1 MTARDL
7 RRVDGS
13 ESRFVVFGGV
23 FSLGLGGL
31 VITVIAFVVSAG
43 AVVAGT
49 GDVFGFWPECRK

>member
-13 ESRFVVFGGV
+13 GSRFVAFGGV

-31 VITVIAFVVSAG
+31 VVTVTTFVVSEG

-49 GDVFGFWPECRK
+49 VGDFGFWPECRK

>member
-13 ESRFVVFGGV
+13 GSRFVVFGGV

-31 VITVIAFVVSAG
+31 VVTAIAFVVSTG

-49 GDVFGFWPECRK
+49 VGDFGFCPECRK

>member
-13 ESRFVVFGGV
+13 GSRFVVFGGV

-31 VITVIAFVVSAG
+31 VVTVMAFVVSTG
-43 AVVAGT
+43 AVVET
-49 GDVFGFWPECRK
+49 GGVFGFWPECRK